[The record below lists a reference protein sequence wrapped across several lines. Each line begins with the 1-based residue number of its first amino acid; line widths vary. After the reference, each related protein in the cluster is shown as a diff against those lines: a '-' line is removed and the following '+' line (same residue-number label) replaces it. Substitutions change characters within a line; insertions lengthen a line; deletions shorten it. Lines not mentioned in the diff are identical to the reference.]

1 MWRDVAVSRVSGVR
15 TRFIRLLLIRRSP
28 QTSVWEVRFHICG
41 TSSFF
46 PPSSSL
52 VLLLS
57 SFFFHHNFFLLPSSS
72 SSSYAL
78 PSFFLLSSSFVFLP
92 SSFFFLFFLRPSFF
106 LLFSFF
112 LLPSSSF
119 VFVFYNNVV
128 KVFSVQHF
136 GLSFIWNCSFS
147 VFDVRTQ
154 VTFCFLCFFTSS
166 RCVNLNTLTS
176 PLKCFL
182 CTEVKD
188 KVEVLVLNIRPS
200 EHAELQTNKQWF
212 SSVELW
218 KQLQRWVMEVKYQR
232 AACVS
237 FNRSPTVNA
246 LLKWVFEATWGR
258 WQRNKEPTAELY
270 NLREILMIPVK
281 QWEDAG
287 PNTCSFY
294 ISDTCFRRVTPLNS
308 CCSLETADINISS
321 AGHSVSGAFLR
332 GMSTKT
338 WNTLNIQP
346 VIVSLYKHCIYLDTC
361 CRISGCGRLKQDWKK
376 TPNTVVMKNSWFKLP
391 KNLNCKCPRPAR
403 KTWFCRHKCSSELMK
418 LI

>member
-1 MWRDVAVSRVSGVR
+1 M
-15 TRFIRLLLIRRSP
+15 P
-28 QTSVWEVRFHICG
+28 
-41 TSSFF
+41 
-46 PPSSSL
+46 
-52 VLLLS
+52 
-57 SFFFHHNFFLLPSSS
+57 
-72 SSSYAL
+72 
-78 PSFFLLSSSFVFLP
+78 FLLSSSFFLPFFLRLPSSLFLFLRPSFVLLSSFFLPSFFFLFPSLLPASFLLLLSFFLPSFLFLFLFISFFLPSASFLLSSCIFFLLLP
-92 SSFFFLFFLRPSFF
+92 SSFFLFLFYTPVQILQSSIVGFE
-106 LLFSFF
+106 LFHKNH
-112 LLPSSSF
+112 
-119 VFVFYNNVV
+119 FYNVI

-154 VTFCFLCFFTSS
+154 VTELLPVFLYIVMNLLNHL
-166 RCVNLNTLTS
+166 CVNLNTLTS

-287 PNTCSFY
+287 RRTQDDTPACFIFLTHF
-294 ISDTCFRRVTPLNS
+294 SD
-308 CCSLETADINISS
+308 
-321 AGHSVSGAFLR
+321 VSHL
-332 GMSTKT
+332 
-338 WNTLNIQP
+338 
-346 VIVSLYKHCIYLDTC
+346 
-361 CRISGCGRLKQDWKK
+361 
-376 TPNTVVMKNSWFKLP
+376 
-391 KNLNCKCPRPAR
+391 
-403 KTWFCRHKCSSELMK
+403 
-418 LI
+418 